1 MMKNLT
7 NDFKFAFKKINFN
20 YLKCFQNHQLL
31 EKLNKN
37 MIKTMNELMKMLS
50 DLFNKINI
58 INLEN
63 ENENNAEIK
72 YTFKLMLTQSVI
84 INVKNEI

>member
-1 MMKNLT
+1 
-7 NDFKFAFKKINFN
+7 
-20 YLKCFQNHQLL
+20 
-31 EKLNKN
+31 
-37 MIKTMNELMKMLS
+37 MIKTMNELMKTLN

-58 INLEN
+58 ISFKN

-72 YTFKLMLTQSVI
+72 YTFKLMLTQLTI